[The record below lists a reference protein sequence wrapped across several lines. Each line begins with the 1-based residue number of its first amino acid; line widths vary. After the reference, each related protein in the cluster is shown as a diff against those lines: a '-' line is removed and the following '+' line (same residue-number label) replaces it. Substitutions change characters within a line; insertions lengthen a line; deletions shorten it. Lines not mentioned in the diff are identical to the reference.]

1 MVHGRRR
8 NPQREQFWR
17 EAMASWRKSGMSV
30 RAFCARRA
38 LSEPSFYF
46 WRRELRERGAQQ
58 PATRRPVL
66 VPLHVVAEALWE
78 VVLPMGVVVR
88 VPAGADAGA
97 VARLVA
103 ALRTAS
109 C

>member
-1 MVHGRRR
+1 MVHRRRR
-8 NPQREQFWR
+8 NPEREQFWR
-17 EAMASWRKSGMSV
+17 EAIASWRNSGTSI
-30 RAFCARRA
+30 RAFCASRGLR
-38 LSEPSFYF
+38 EPSFYF
-46 WRRELRERGAQQ
+46 WRRELRKRGPQ
-58 PATRRPVL
+58 PSAARRPVL
-66 VPLHVVAEALWE
+66 VPLHVVADALWE

-97 VARLVA
+97 VATLVT